1 MDLKKEL
8 ACHYGHAMKLSELAV
23 LLGFDLLELHKTI
36 AQSKGKTFDN
46 VVIKDLV
53 IPTDQVAAQIIAQEL
68 NLGSSSNRAKQTPE
82 IVDQHAVMT
91 S

>member
-8 ACHYGHAMKLSELAV
+8 ACHYGHAMKVSELAV

-36 AQSKGKTFDN
+36 AQSKGKKFAN
-46 VVIKDLV
+46 VAIQDLV

-68 NLGSSSNRAKQTPE
+68 NLGSPSKRAKQTSE
-82 IVDQHAVMT
+82 VVDGHIVMT
-91 S
+91 T

>member
-8 ACHYGHAMKLSELAV
+8 TRHYGHEMKVSELAV

-36 AQSKGKTFDN
+36 AQSKAKTFDN
-46 VVIKDLV
+46 IAIQDLA

-68 NLGSSSNRAKQTPE
+68 KLGSPSNRAEQTPE
-82 IVDQHAVMT
+82 VVDRRKAMT

>member
-46 VVIKDLV
+46 VAIQDLA

-68 NLGSSSNRAKQTPE
+68 ILGSPSNRTKQTPE
-82 IVDQHAVMT
+82 VVGRHTVMT
-91 S
+91 I